1 MKIVNLWLM
10 PALPISITT
19 ASKSSLDGNNE
30 PYREAIWGR
39 RYPSAGCREARRN
52 KRGHACPLLVGIA
65 TGRAGM
71 DHVCRSAH
79 PVRNQGRSIRV
90 WRNRRRRQTKNRI
103 VRGAAP
109 VHHQLHAGRGTGLFR
124 TRFDRRDEHCL
135 ETASECPLYPQKRIR
150 FVPQA
155 DSCTA
160 AFCRYSITSSA
171 RPSSESGTVRPMT
184 PSDLVTL

>member
-52 KRGHACPLLVGIA
+52 KRGHACPLLVGII

-109 VHHQLHAGRGTGLFR
+109 VHHQLHAGRRTGLFR
-124 TRFDRRDEHCL
+124 TRFDRCDEHCL
-135 ETASECPLYPQKRIR
+135 ETASESPLYPRKRTWFGTI
-150 FVPQA
+150 A
-155 DSCTA
+155 M
-160 AFCRYSITSSA
+160 SA
-171 RPSSESGTVRPMT
+171 LCHERTHASQQNRSLRSPRRQ
-184 PSDLVTL
+184 